1 MREMKEGDLAFFYAS
16 GGKNPGI
23 VGIMEIVKEHEPDVT
38 AWNVKSYGFVEKEKD
53 RGKWCVV
60 HVEYRNKL
68 KQPVYRSELQKHL
81 GDGPLGKMQEFN
93 AARLSV
99 SKVSEDE
106 WNFIHQN
113 LITGFEDEE
122 DANANGEAAV
132 TKKVLPPSIPSIVQ
146 STESEQL
153 MTDGVKAATSA
164 TLGTSSRAASR
175 QPSAKPASRRGSRAG
190 SLAPPTA
197 SRAGSRARSVTP
209 AANAARTAA
218 GETMQ
223 TLAEED

>member
-1 MREMKEGDLAFFYAS
+1 MREMKKGDLAFFYAS

-23 VGIMEIVKEHEPDVT
+23 VGIMEVVKEHEPDVT

-68 KQPVYRSELQKHL
+68 KKPVYRSELQKHL

-106 WNFIHQN
+106 WNFIHEN
-113 LITGFEDEE
+113 LITGFEDEQ
-122 DANANGEAAV
+122 DASTNGEAAV

-153 MTDGVKAATSA
+153 MTDGIKAATSA
-164 TLGTSSRAASR
+164 TLASSRAASC

-197 SRAGSRARSVTP
+197 SRAGSRARSNTP
-209 AANAARTAA
+209 ASAAARTATDGA
-218 GETMQ
+218 MQ
-223 TLAEED
+223 TVTEEN